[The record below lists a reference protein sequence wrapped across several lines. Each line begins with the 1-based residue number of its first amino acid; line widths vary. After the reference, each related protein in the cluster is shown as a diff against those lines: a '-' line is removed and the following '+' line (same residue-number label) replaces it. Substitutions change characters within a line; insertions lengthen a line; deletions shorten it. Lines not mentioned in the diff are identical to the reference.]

1 MHLSMHNWMRAEPIE
16 TTIARLAKYGY
27 KSIEISGEPDIYDS
41 KEVKALLD
49 HYGLTCWGSVTL
61 MLGGSTGMKSF
72 AFRIWDSYEEALWH
86 DAGLSSLLLVAL
98 TLTMTILTLRWRRYV

>member
-49 HYGLTCWGSVTL
+49 HYGLTFW
-61 MLGGSTGMKSF
+61 
-72 AFRIWDSYEEALWH
+72 
-86 DAGLSSLLLVAL
+86 
-98 TLTMTILTLRWRRYV
+98 

>member
-1 MHLSMHNWMRAEPIE
+1 MHNWMRAEPIE

-49 HYGLTCWGSVTL
+49 H
-61 MLGGSTGMKSF
+61 
-72 AFRIWDSYEEALWH
+72 
-86 DAGLSSLLLVAL
+86 
-98 TLTMTILTLRWRRYV
+98 